1 MDTTAAAA
9 ARRSVEEGTL
19 RERAI
24 TLRLGWIAEEQGKG
38 FRGDDLFS
46 ADEKR
51 EKSRRLMERLR
62 REVATL
68 RAMPADVS
76 DDEVRRAMGVAA

>member
-1 MDTTAAAA
+1 MNTTAAMA
-9 ARRSVEEGTL
+9 ARRSVEEGL

-24 TLRLGWIAEEQGKG
+24 TLRLGWISEEQGKR

-51 EKSRRLMERLR
+51 ERSRRIVERLR

-68 RAMPADVS
+68 QAMPATVS
-76 DDEVRRAMGVAA
+76 ADEVRRAMGVRA